1 MQDRGPETSL
11 TLPVRPSRDVTSL
24 RVSSGLFVVCALL
37 LMVGVLCLGASW
49 WLRPIAEAEQ
59 AMSVGASE
67 RAVERYA
74 AAHERFDRVPIT
86 KIIFPGVY
94 DLVIAN
100 ELSLLYSLQ
109 RYDEVIE
116 KAGAEDANEA
126 APFWE
131 GCALFD
137 KGLMEEKPE
146 ARVGWISQAH
156 QQFRRALDVAS
167 NDWDA
172 KFNYEL
178 TGRLIGG
185 LQKQPQAPGQDMMKL
200 LRESPKA
207 EHQPVRKVG

>member
-1 MQDRGPETSL
+1 MVIVKHFR
-11 TLPVRPSRDVTSL
+11 VPSSV
-24 RVSSGLFVVCALL
+24 FVGCLL
-37 LMVGVLCLGASW
+37 LLIVGALCLGASW

-59 AMSVGASE
+59 AMRDGAAE
-67 RAVERYA
+67 RAVERYGA
-74 AAHERFDRVPIT
+74 AQARFDRVPIA
-86 KIIFPGVY
+86 KSIFSGTY
-94 DLVIAN
+94 DLVIAS

-116 KAGAEDANEA
+116 KAGAEEANAA

-146 ARVGWISQAH
+146 ARIGWISEAH
-156 QQFRRALDVAS
+156 QEFRRALDLAS
-167 NDWDA
+167 NDWDT

-178 TGRLIGG
+178 TGKLIGG
-185 LQKQPQAPGQDMMKL
+185 LQKQPQTPSQDMMKL